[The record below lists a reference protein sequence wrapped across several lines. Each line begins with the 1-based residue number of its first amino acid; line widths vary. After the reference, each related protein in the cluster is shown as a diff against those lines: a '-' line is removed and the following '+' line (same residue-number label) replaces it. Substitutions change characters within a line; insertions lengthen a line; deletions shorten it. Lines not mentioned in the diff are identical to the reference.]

1 MSGRPVTVP
10 DLVKALALHCIGL
23 NSDASDAREDGVAQA
38 ADLPGAAHLELLDG
52 VVHLDP
58 QPALLEA
65 MLAGWMRQ
73 QQGRFLNEEATIR
86 PRIALVRRF
95 VEFANAY
102 QQIFHEDNRVAHVAD
117 SQLRRGVAR

>member
-1 MSGRPVTVP
+1 VTVP

-58 QPALLEA
+58 QPA

-95 VEFANAY
+95 VEFANA
-102 QQIFHEDNRVAHVAD
+102 
-117 SQLRRGVAR
+117 